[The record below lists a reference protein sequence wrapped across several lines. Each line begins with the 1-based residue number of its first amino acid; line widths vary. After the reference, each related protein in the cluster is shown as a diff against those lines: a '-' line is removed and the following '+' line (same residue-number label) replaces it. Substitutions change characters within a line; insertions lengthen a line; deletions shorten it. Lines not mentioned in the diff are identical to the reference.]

1 MGSTPPAGLRGR
13 PGRGAGWQA
22 AHKER
27 VSGEEPN
34 LAAASS
40 SGVRAPPRLGAEVA
54 AGSLRSSSS
63 SSSVGG
69 CRSRNHTHVT
79 APVLF
84 CPLVVR
90 SETAFSESGLPT
102 PGASSL
108 AERALTDPAA

>member
-1 MGSTPPAGLRGR
+1 MSPAR
-13 PGRGAGWQA
+13 PCASVSV
-22 AHKER
+22 R
-27 VSGEEPN
+27 V
-34 LAAASS
+34 
-40 SGVRAPPRLGAEVA
+40 PPRLGAEVA